1 MHGPACNLQAMQRPL
16 RRPRRLPAAPRRAY
30 IHGSI
35 RRRNSFWRIA
45 FPETQEPPVAG
56 HSKWA
61 QIKRKK
67 AVNDNKRGQHFTK
80 LIREITVAARAGG
93 GDPGMNPRLRL
104 AVDTAKAANMP
115 AENIDRAIKKGTGEL
130 EGVDYQE
137 IPYEGYGPGGV
148 ALYIETLTDN
158 ANRTVSEI
166 RYVLSRN
173 EGSMGTSGSVAWQ
186 FERKGQIYIDATK
199 HDEDATLMAALEAG
213 AEDLRRDDD
222 VYVVTTELASF
233 NAVQEGLRSAGVRFD
248 DAELAMIAR
257 NTVAVGG
264 ADAQKLLKLLDALD
278 DLDDVQKVHS
288 NADIDAAA
296 YAEADA

>member
-1 MHGPACNLQAMQRPL
+1 M
-16 RRPRRLPAAPRRAY
+16 
-30 IHGSI
+30 
-35 RRRNSFWRIA
+35 
-45 FPETQEPPVAG
+45 AG

-80 LIREITVAARAGG
+80 LIREITVAARGGG
-93 GDPGMNPRLRL
+93 GDPAMNPRLRL

-115 AENIDRAIKKGTGEL
+115 ADNIDRAIKKGTGEL

-137 IPYEGYGPGGV
+137 VSYEGYGPGGV
-148 ALYIETLTDN
+148 AIYIETLTDN
-158 ANRTVSEI
+158 ANRTVSDI

-173 EGSMGTSGSVAWQ
+173 DGSMGTSGSVAWQ
-186 FERKGQIYIDATK
+186 FERKGQIYVDANRY
-199 HDEDATLMAALEAG
+199 DEDSTMLAALEAG

-222 VYVVTTELASF
+222 VYVVSTELASF
-233 NAVQEGLRSAGVRFD
+233 AAVQDGLRNAGIDFE
-248 DAELAMIAR
+248 DAELAMVAM
-257 NTVAVGG
+257 NTVSVSG
-264 ADAQKLLKLLDALD
+264 AEAQKLLKLLDALD

-288 NADIDAAA
+288 NADIDEAA

>member
-1 MHGPACNLQAMQRPL
+1 
-16 RRPRRLPAAPRRAY
+16 
-30 IHGSI
+30 
-35 RRRNSFWRIA
+35 
-45 FPETQEPPVAG
+45 VAG

-104 AVDTAKAANMP
+104 AIDTAKAANMP

-137 IPYEGYGPGGV
+137 VAYEGYGPGGV
-148 ALYIETLTDN
+148 AIYIETLTDN
-158 ANRTVSEI
+158 PNRTVSEV

-186 FERKGQIYIDATK
+186 FERKGQVYVDAQRY
-199 HDEDATLMAALEAG
+199 DEDSTLMAALEAG
-213 AEDLRRDDD
+213 AEDMRREDE
-222 VYVVTTELASF
+222 VYVITTGLTSF
-233 NAVQEGLRSAGVRFD
+233 NAVQEGLRQAGIGFD
-248 DAELAMIAR
+248 QAELAMVAK
-257 NTVAVGG
+257 NTVDVAG
-264 ADAQKLLKLLDALD
+264 ASAQKLLKLLDALD

-288 NADIDAAA
+288 NADIDEAA
-296 YAEADA
+296 YAEAQS